1 MIDDNKKMFIPH
13 LAIGIDFFHSAFVN
27 PCMMLNQRRSQSGA
41 GLTAHLPIEC
51 PMSNYCRDGTIAFQ
65 GSHSMGDGQIF
76 LKSLRDA
83 SFNKDLSNEPTLGWI
98 HLAGQYL

>member
-1 MIDDNKKMFIPH
+1 MRALLHICPLSAH
-13 LAIGIDFFHSAFVN
+13 WAITV
-27 PCMMLNQRRSQSGA
+27 
-41 GLTAHLPIEC
+41 
-51 PMSNYCRDGTIAFQ
+51 RDGTIAFK

-98 HLAGQYL
+98 QLAGQYL